1 MTQNSEKSLTKEASD
16 FAYKLKYEHLT
27 NNALNITRR
36 CILDGI
42 SVMIG
47 GTEQDALDVMY
58 RYIKSTDGSPQSRL
72 IGVKDKKYPAHLSA
86 LWHGLAGHAMD
97 WDDTQLSVGPGRM
110 YGLLTHPTVPPLSAC
125 LSLAETLTNVSGE
138 KFSGK
143 THLANIFKSKTS
155 AFFLNENQINDE
167 ALKKIKLYESII
179 VDGFTNTIDE
189 RLIYSILNLVDQDS
203 KYLLINSETPLGEI
217 NFKLPDL
224 ASRSKNLLH
233 AKIESPDD
241 DLIFA
246 IILKNFSDRQIKLE
260 KKIIEFIINRI
271 DRSYSKI
278 SEFIYKIDEFSLK
291 KKKPIN
297 LKTIKEIL

>member
-1 MTQNSEKSLTKEASD
+1 MSELNQLLLD
-16 FAYKLKYEHLT
+16 FDIKT
-27 NNALNITRR
+27 NFNDHDYYVSTSNYFAFNLIDKWPKWEKRILNI
-36 CILDGI
+36 
-42 SVMIG
+42 
-47 GTEQDALDVMY
+47 
-58 RYIKSTDGSPQSRL
+58 
-72 IGVKDKKYPAHLSA
+72 
-86 LWHGLAGHAMD
+86 
-97 WDDTQLSVGPGRM
+97 
-110 YGLLTHPTVPPLSAC
+110 
-125 LSLAETLTNVSGE
+125 SGE

-143 THLANIFKSKTS
+143 THLANIFKSKDS
-155 AFFLNENQINDE
+155 ALFLNENQINDE
-167 ALKKIKLYESII
+167 IFKKIKLYESII
-179 VDGFTNTIDE
+179 IDGFSNIFDE
-189 RLIYSILNLVDQDS
+189 KLIYSILNLVDQDS

-246 IILKNFSDRQIKLE
+246 IILKSFSDRQIKLE

-278 SEFIYKIDEFSLK
+278 SEFIYKIDELSLK

>member
-1 MTQNSEKSLTKEASD
+1 MRELNQLLLDFDIKKNFNDHDYYVSDSNYFAFNLIDKWPRWEKRI
-16 FAYKLKYEHLT
+16 
-27 NNALNITRR
+27 LNI
-36 CILDGI
+36 
-42 SVMIG
+42 
-47 GTEQDALDVMY
+47 
-58 RYIKSTDGSPQSRL
+58 
-72 IGVKDKKYPAHLSA
+72 
-86 LWHGLAGHAMD
+86 
-97 WDDTQLSVGPGRM
+97 
-110 YGLLTHPTVPPLSAC
+110 
-125 LSLAETLTNVSGE
+125 SGD

-143 THLANIFKSKTS
+143 THLANIFKLKSS
-155 AFFLNENQINDE
+155 ALFLNENQINDD
-167 ALKKIKLYESII
+167 LFKKIKLHECII
-179 VDGFTNTIDE
+179 VDGFSNSIDE
-189 RLIYSILNLVDQDS
+189 KLTYAILNLVDQDS

-217 NFKLPDL
+217 NFNLPDL

-233 AKIESPDD
+233 AKIDPPDD

-278 SEFIYKIDEFSLK
+278 SEFIYKIDELSLK

>member
-1 MTQNSEKSLTKEASD
+1 MRELNQLLLDFDIKKNFNDHDYYVSDSNYFAFNLIDKWPKWEKRI
-16 FAYKLKYEHLT
+16 
-27 NNALNITRR
+27 LNI
-36 CILDGI
+36 
-42 SVMIG
+42 
-47 GTEQDALDVMY
+47 
-58 RYIKSTDGSPQSRL
+58 
-72 IGVKDKKYPAHLSA
+72 
-86 LWHGLAGHAMD
+86 
-97 WDDTQLSVGPGRM
+97 
-110 YGLLTHPTVPPLSAC
+110 
-125 LSLAETLTNVSGE
+125 SGE

-143 THLANIFKSKTS
+143 THLANIFKLKSS
-155 AFFLNENQINDE
+155 ALFLNENQINDD
-167 ALKKIKLYESII
+167 LFKKIKLHESII
-179 VDGFTNTIDE
+179 VDGFSNSIDE
-189 RLIYSILNLVDQDS
+189 KLTYAILNLVDQDS
-203 KYLLINSETPLGEI
+203 KYLLINSETPLGKI
-217 NFKLPDL
+217 NFQLPDL

-233 AKIESPDD
+233 AKIEPPND